1 MEIDEGDYV
10 VMLYDYSHTKMKGQL
25 AEVTGLHLKDVSVL
39 FTDGMSGSYR
49 WNDVRKASETEVR
62 LHLEVIA
69 LKKQMETIGG
79 MAGNPDAK
87 EGCRLICKRVNKV
100 LGK

>member
-10 VMLYDYSHTKMKGQL
+10 VMLFDYSHTKKKGEL
-25 AEVTGLHLKDVSVL
+25 AEVTGLHMKDVSVN
-39 FTDGMSGSYR
+39 FASGDGGSYR
-49 WNDVRKASETEVR
+49 WNDVRKASEVEVR

-69 LKKQMETIGG
+69 LKKQMKTIGG

-87 EGCRLICKRVNKV
+87 EGCRLICKRVNKI
-100 LGK
+100 LE